1 MKLVDTYR
9 TLSRE
14 AQVEIKIERSRFI
27 GRARPV
33 ASEEEAKE
41 FIARVSQEHRQ
52 ATHNAWAYRV
62 DPERDI
68 RFASDAGEPGGT
80 AGEPILRAILSRG
93 LTQTAVVVTRY
104 FGGKK
109 LGVRGLI
116 EAYGGTAGAALDAAG
131 SEGKVITRRFE
142 LTMAYPEIDR
152 CLYWL
157 HKLGGE
163 VISSAYAERAHL
175 SVDLPRSRAEEFLAK
190 VRDLAEVRPG

>member
-1 MKLVDTYR
+1 MDTYR
-9 TLSRE
+9 TSAHE

-33 ASEEEAKE
+33 ESEAEAKT
-41 FIARVSQEHRQ
+41 FIAQVSQEHRQ

-68 RFASDAGEPGGT
+68 RFASDAGEPSGT
-80 AGEPILRAILSRG
+80 AGEPILRALLSRD

-116 EAYGGTAGAALDAAG
+116 DAYGGTAGAALDAAG
-131 SEGKVITRRFE
+131 QVDKVITRR
-142 LTMAYPEIDR
+142 LSLRVAYPHLDR

-157 HKLGGE
+157 GRLGGT
-163 VISSAYAERAHL
+163 VVASAYGEEAQLTVALSRSQVETFCAQVGKYAEIKGG
-175 SVDLPRSRAEEFLAK
+175 V
-190 VRDLAEVRPG
+190 

>member
-1 MKLVDTYR
+1 MDTYR
-9 TLSRE
+9 TVGRE
-14 AQVEIKIERSRFI
+14 AEVEIKIERSLFI
-27 GRARPV
+27 GRVRPV
-33 ASEEEAKE
+33 ESEEQAKV
-41 FIARVSQEHRQ
+41 FIAEVSQKHRQ

-68 RFASDAGEPGGT
+68 RFASDAGEPSGT

-116 EAYGGTAGAALDAAG
+116 DAYGGTAGAALDAAG
-131 SEGKVITRRFE
+131 QVEKVITRQ
-142 LTMAYPEIDR
+142 LTVTVAYPHLDR

-157 HKLGGE
+157 NRLGGT
-163 VISSAYAERAHL
+163 VIASSYSEAAHL
-175 SVDLPRSRAEEFLAK
+175 VLALPRSQVEAFK
-190 VRDLAEVRPG
+190 AEVNDYAEIAGGD